1 MPPDGKASLR
11 KGEAQDGEQRRL
23 SCHRG
28 EVSRPQLGWRSW
40 RGRCQARLWSR
51 RPSPSWV
58 PHPLLVDGVHFVTL
72 VLKKPMTMASWA
84 STWGFRRS
92 PEGDSCCHGSLSP
105 ARATTP
111 STSAPNITPERAWS
125 LHLHRHPSASR
136 TAGLATRRQGPGQG
150 RSGAGRKSS
159 YRVPVTWNRL
169 PRGRREVQM
178 SPGPLP
184 PASSPQDGRSH
195 SGHGIAL
202 NQPPWQRGWGR
213 RSPGAGVHV
222 RGGGKGARLRRDVS
236 PGCEPKVDVSS
247 AELSEAAFQQVP
259 RTVLG
264 NRLSINYK

>member
-28 EVSRPQLGWRSW
+28 EVSRPQLGRRSW

-72 VLKKPMTMASWA
+72 VLKKPMKMASWA

-92 PEGDSCCHGSLSP
+92 PEGDPCCHGSLSP

-150 RSGAGRKSS
+150 RSG
-159 YRVPVTWNRL
+159 
-169 PRGRREVQM
+169 
-178 SPGPLP
+178 
-184 PASSPQDGRSH
+184 QDGRARTVYRDMEQTPEGQERGADVLRS
-195 SGHGIAL
+195 
-202 NQPPWQRGWGR
+202 PPTGVITPRWEKPLRPWDRLEPATLAAGVGAQVSRSRGARQGWRERSQAETGRVPRLRAQGGCEQRGAFG
-213 RSPGAGVHV
+213 
-222 RGGGKGARLRRDVS
+222 
-236 PGCEPKVDVSS
+236 SS
-247 AELSEAAFQQVP
+247 FPASASDCSWKQAE
-259 RTVLG
+259 
-264 NRLSINYK
+264 YKL